1 MRNRTLAVLAS
12 LGLAIGALA
21 VPAAANGAP
30 PPSPP
35 PVSVTH
41 LAGADEVPGP
51 GDPDGSGVAIV
62 RWNTD
67 DGTIC
72 YKILVRQI
80 EPATAA
86 HIHVG
91 AEDVAGPVV
100 QGLTAPTDGHSSGC
114 VVNAPLADALAADP
128 GNYYVNVHNA
138 EYPAGAVRGQLD

>member
-1 MRNRTLAVLAS
+1 MRNRAWAVLAS
-12 LGLAIGALA
+12 LTLAIGAVG
-21 VPAAANGAP
+21 VPTAANGSP
-30 PPSPP
+30 PPNPS

-41 LAGADEVPGP
+41 LSGSAEVPGP

-72 YKILVRQI
+72 YKIVVRQI
-80 EPATAA
+80 EPAAAA
-86 HIHVG
+86 HIHIG
-91 AEDVAGPVV
+91 AEGIAGPVV
-100 QGLTAPTDGHSSGC
+100 QGLTAPTDGQSSGC
-114 VVNAPLADALAADP
+114 VVNDALADALAADP

>member
-1 MRNRTLAVLAS
+1 MRNRTLAVVAS
-12 LGLAIGALA
+12 VALAIGALG

-30 PPSPP
+30 PPNPP

-41 LAGADEVPGP
+41 LSGAAEVPGP

-72 YKILVRQI
+72 YKIFVRQI

-86 HIHVG
+86 HIHIG
-91 AEDVAGPVV
+91 AEGIAGPVV

-114 VVNAPLADALAADP
+114 VVNDALADALAADP